1 MKILVSKILTR
12 VPSFFLTLPTSAVLL
27 PIHAIGLLLWWAA
40 GSYLGVDVFSSRSFL
55 GEDGWCEP
63 QSQGLGV
70 HCWGDYYYPIHLLG
84 KGNPFDNS
92 QPNPYPAA
100 SLLVFLLFDVL
111 GDFFGGGR
119 AGLLLYLL
127 TMVGSIAGA
136 AWLSTKGQELNNRL
150 VLTSCVTWL
159 APPVLIALD
168 RGNSAGFLVAG
179 LVWFFYSLN
188 SNKTVQQLCSIVF
201 LSLVKPHFAILAFV
215 YAVRGKPVSTIKTL
229 AAAALVH
236 GLAFAL
242 LRPQAF
248 PLNLIQWIQ
257 GLVGYQDYS
266 SVAVPWPPNLSFA
279 QSIYAFAYGLDALG
293 VPISNESLSSIAAAQ
308 GVFGPAV
315 LVAVIF
321 GLIFLRRIFSVSQ
334 SAFVLLVVIT
344 LGSATTFAYYAI
356 IAVPILL
363 DLEARKLALGK
374 TNLSPNK
381 EARTHQKIDFCIWVG
396 SVFSLVQLP
405 IFGAQVGD
413 KILTGYS
420 LVGGVW
426 LSCFAIIFLVAAKQQ
441 LTDRRLPV

>member
-1 MKILVSKILTR
+1 
-12 VPSFFLTLPTSAVLL
+12 
-27 PIHAIGLLLWWAA
+27 
-40 GSYLGVDVFSSRSFL
+40 
-55 GEDGWCEP
+55 
-63 QSQGLGV
+63 
-70 HCWGDYYYPIHLLG
+70 
-84 KGNPFDNS
+84 
-92 QPNPYPAA
+92 
-100 SLLVFLLFDVL
+100 
-111 GDFFGGGR
+111 
-119 AGLLLYLL
+119 
-127 TMVGSIAGA
+127 MVGAISGA

-179 LVWFFYSLN
+179 LAWFFYALN
-188 SNKTVQQLCSIVF
+188 SNKTVQQLSAIVF
-201 LSLVKPHFAILAFV
+201 LSLVKPHFAILAIV

-279 QSIYAFAYGLDALG
+279 QSIYAFVYGLDSLG
-293 VPISNESLSSIAAAQ
+293 LPISDETLSTIEAAQ
-308 GVFGPAV
+308 GAFGPAV
-315 LVAVIF
+315 LVAVVL
-321 GLIFLRRIFSVSQ
+321 GLFFLRRILSVSQ
-334 SAFVLLVVIT
+334 TAFILLVVVT

-356 IAVPILL
+356 VAVPILL
-363 DLEARKLALGK
+363 DLEARKTALAK
-374 TNLSPNK
+374 TNLILSK
-381 EARTHQKIDFCIWVG
+381 EARTHQRINFTIWVG
-396 SVFSLVQLP
+396 SVFSLIQLP

-413 KILTGYS
+413 KILTSYS

-426 LSCFAIIFLVAAKQQ
+426 LSCFAIIFLIAAQQ
-441 LTDRRLPV
+441 HLTHRRAPV

>member
-1 MKILVSKILTR
+1 MSQASRWL
-12 VPSFFLTLPTSAVLL
+12 LTLPTSAVLL
-27 PIHAIGLLLWWAA
+27 PIHAIGIFLWWAA
-40 GSYLGVDVFSSRSFL
+40 GSYLGVDVFSSRSFF

-63 QSQGLGV
+63 LSQGLGV
-70 HCWGDYYYPIHLLG
+70 HCWGDYYYPTHLLD
-84 KGNPFDNS
+84 KENPFDNS
-92 QPNPYPAA
+92 QPNPYSAA

-111 GDFFGGGR
+111 GDFIGGGR

-127 TMVGSIAGA
+127 TMVGAISGA

-179 LVWFFYSLN
+179 LVWFFYALN
-188 SNKTVQQLCSIVF
+188 SNKTVQQLSAIVF
-201 LSLVKPHFAILAFV
+201 LSLVKPHFAILALV

-266 SVAVPWPPNLSFA
+266 SVEVPWPPNLSFA
-279 QSIYAFAYGLDALG
+279 QSIYAFAYGLDSLG
-293 VPISNESLSSIAAAQ
+293 LPISDETLSTIEAAQ
-308 GVFGPAV
+308 GAFGPAV
-315 LVAVIF
+315 LVAVVL
-321 GLIFLRRIFSVSQ
+321 GLFFLRRILSVSQ
-334 SAFVLLVVIT
+334 TAFILLVVIT

-363 DLEARKLALGK
+363 DLEARKTALAK
-374 TNLSPNK
+374 TNLILSK
-381 EARTHQKIDFCIWVG
+381 EARTHQRIDFSIWVG
-396 SVFSLVQLP
+396 SVFSLIQLP

-413 KILTGYS
+413 KILTSYS

-426 LSCFAIIFLVAAKQQ
+426 LSCFAIIFLIAAQQ
-441 LTDRRLPV
+441 HLTDRRAPV